1 MATPNNNVVAAMSGT
16 KGGSGTPCGS
26 DVAASPLVE
35 EAVASAEMT
44 AEAAAGGR
52 SRTSKGVLGRSSSG
66 SEGLTTS
73 ALGWGGCDFWREK
86 EDAKGRVARPLRRA
100 REGARWLVGD
110 RRRGKA
116 ATVVDHRGLLQQ
128 RGGNAAA
135 GIEQTDQRA
144 VTGGEIRTNPNT
156 LIRDA
161 ILKQPVSGQFF
172 EIALGKPSLHPVSQ
186 SRDAVRHRN
195 LKSWHLWMTSLPIVV
210 ETNCLTVLHLL
221 DSKEKDCSM
230 FASIIQEAKALVVSG
245 DREIVIR
252 KVSRSQ
258 NSVSH
263 FLANKARVESCS
275 IVCGFIDPK

>member
-35 EAVASAEMT
+35 EAAAS

-86 EDAKGRVARPLRRA
+86 
-100 REGARWLVGD
+100 
-110 RRRGKA
+110 
-116 ATVVDHRGLLQQ
+116 Q

-144 VTGGEIRTNPNT
+144 ATGGEIRTNPNT

-172 EIALGKPSLHPVSQ
+172 EIALGKPSLRPVSQ
-186 SRDAVRHRN
+186 SRDAVRHQN
-195 LKSWHLWMTSLPIVV
+195 LKSWHLWMFFIFLIARRR
-210 ETNCLTVLHLL
+210 
-221 DSKEKDCSM
+221 DRSM
-230 FASIIQEAKALVVSG
+230 FASIIQEVKVLVLGG

-275 IVCGFIDPK
+275 MVCGFIDPK